1 MNLTEKAEVGPHR
14 MSLASKLKKLREQSR
29 QSLQQVADGVGISKV
44 HVWELEKGTSK
55 NPSMDIVKRLA
66 DHFRVPIAYFNDDS
80 IEPDEANALQFFREF
95 DGQLS
100 EKDWEALR
108 SVAEALKAKKP

>member
-1 MNLTEKAEVGPHR
+1 
-14 MSLASKLKKLREQSR
+14 MSLASKLKKLRGQTR

-44 HVWELEKGTSK
+44 HVWELEKGSSK
-55 NPSMDIVKRLA
+55 NPSMEIVKRLA
-66 DHFRVPIAYFNDDS
+66 EHFGVPTAYFNDDS
-80 IEPDEANALQFFREF
+80 IYPNEANALQFFREF

-108 SVAEALKAKKP
+108 GVAEALMAKKP